1 MSKVVA
7 QQCISTTL
15 GDVWKH
21 AYLSPRILSQNNA
34 NHSKMSPA
42 SRIAELASIIHE
54 QTDKV
59 DAYLTSNNLPTP
71 SFDIS
76 CPPKLFLPPE
86 VQASRDA
93 VLEASDELTALMLGP
108 VESLIPPV

>member
-1 MSKVVA
+1 MA
-7 QQCISTTL
+7 RTN
-15 GDVWKH
+15 
-21 AYLSPRILSQNNA
+21 RIV
-34 NHSKMSPA
+34 
-42 SRIAELASIIHE
+42 ELASIIGKE
-54 QTDKV
+54 TEKV
-59 DAYLTSNNLPTP
+59 DTYLTSNHLPTP

-86 VQASRDA
+86 IQASRDA

>member
-1 MSKVVA
+1 
-7 QQCISTTL
+7 
-15 GDVWKH
+15 
-21 AYLSPRILSQNNA
+21 
-34 NHSKMSPA
+34 MSPT

-59 DAYLTSNNLPTP
+59 DAYLASNNLPTP

-76 CPPKLFLPPE
+76 YPPTLSLPAE
-86 VQASRDA
+86 IQASRDA
-93 VLEASDELTALMLGP
+93 ILEASDELTALMLGP